1 MELETASPE
10 LPDGLE
16 GQGKRPGMVLSES
29 LKERQRWRV
38 PRELRRETYRGVHHH
53 WENQWQEFLETMH
66 ASPRMPESPE
76 LAESTPW
83 DDAKGFLTSFEQV
96 AKACQWPRAEWV
108 ARLLPALSGKAEQA
122 FRSLEAR
129 DKKDYGKVKAA
140 ILRADALRME
150 LQRQHFRQFCCQ
162 MSEDPRRIY
171 NQLQE
176 LCCRWLKPERRSK
189 EQILELLILE
199 QFLASLPPDLQ
210 VWIRAGGPDTC
221 SQAVALAEDFL
232 MSQQEE
238 ERERWQ
244 EPDLPKTPQSTE
256 GASSDLAQKR
266 IRKEAKQKSNG
277 ENSFLGNGHQVNNNS
292 NSLLSPEGQEVVE
305 EDLAE
310 GRVNLKEM
318 GTSLHVVEPSAKQ
331 PGPQTMFWQVMQ
343 EEDGDTDSLE
353 GLLVPKADLVL
364 HPEEEE
370 EEEEEAE
377 EQMFIQFPIENEHL
391 PGQDLGEQKG
401 SRIKMEASQGAATG
415 TLTGLFQWHNPAT
428 TTAVCEQRRGET
440 KSRIK
445 MENPQQ
451 GKAGTLIGLCRWNN
465 PANATVQ
472 EQRCESKGQAGKRMV
487 VEEDEDRETVESLT
501 TACSKASTLPFGAE
515 KPINTPFNG
524 NYNFGLLMAL
534 PVEEHPQ
541 LEANAQPINV
551 HRKCQRGE
559 KPFECPSCEKCFWQ
573 RENLMR
579 HLKMHT
585 GGKVHEY
592 PQGGKA
598 FRHRDNLLRR
608 IQAGKRLCECPE
620 CGKNFP
626 SRGTLIRHV
635 RIHTGERPFECLQCG
650 QFFTQRAH
658 LMRHQRIHTGEK
670 PHACL
675 ECDRSFSR
683 SDELVRHQRT
693 HEREARHSCAVCGK
707 GFSHKATLASHQ
719 RSHDEH

>member
-428 TTAVCEQRRGET
+428 TTAVCEQRRESRGQEGKKPVVGEHEA
-440 KSRIK
+440 R
-445 MENPQQ
+445 
-451 GKAGTLIGLCRWNN
+451 GLLG
-465 PANATVQ
+465 
-472 EQRCESKGQAGKRMV
+472 GQAAARS
-487 VEEDEDRETVESLT
+487 ETAVLQSR
-501 TACSKASTLPFGAE
+501 AE
-515 KPINTPFNG
+515 KLLGSRYRSRRYPYKP
-524 NYNFGLLMAL
+524 GLVMTYARQDHSDILMWAG
-534 PVEEHPQ
+534 
-541 LEANAQPINV
+541 AV
-551 HRKCQRGE
+551 HQKE
-559 KPFECPSCEKCFWQ
+559 KPMEEKGFECP
-573 RENLMR
+573 
-579 HLKMHT
+579 
-585 GGKVHEY
+585 G
-592 PQGGKA
+592 
-598 FRHRDNLLRR
+598 
-608 IQAGKRLCECPE
+608 
-620 CGKNFP
+620 CGKYF
-626 SRGTLIRHV
+626 SQRHNL
-635 RIHTGERPFECLQCG
+635 R
-650 QFFTQRAH
+650 
-658 LMRHQRIHTGEK
+658 RHQRIHTGEK
-670 PHACL
+670 PHVCPD
-675 ECDRSFSR
+675 CGRSFTR
-683 SDELVRHQRT
+683 PDGLI
-693 HEREARHSCAVCGK
+693 
-707 GFSHKATLASHQ
+707 SHQ
-719 RSHDEH
+719 RKHFHVKPFECPDCGKSFSYKCNLAKHQRIHVREVVL

>member
-1 MELETASPE
+1 MELETVSPE
-10 LPDGLE
+10 LLDGLE
-16 GQGKRPGMVLSES
+16 GRGKPSGMALSETPR
-29 LKERQRWRV
+29 EHQRWRV
-38 PRELRRETYRGVHHH
+38 PRREMSRGVHHH
-53 WENQWQEFLETMH
+53 WETQWQEFLETMQ

-76 LAESTPW
+76 SSEATPW
-83 DDAKGFLTSFEQV
+83 DDAKGFLASFEQV
-96 AKACQWPRAEWV
+96 AKACQWPRVEWV
-108 ARLLPALSGKAEQA
+108 VRLLPALSGKAEQA

-221 SQAVALAEDFL
+221 SQAVALAEDFI

-244 EPDLPKTPQSTE
+244 EPDLPKTPQ
-256 GASSDLAQKR
+256 GAEEAPSDLAQKR

-292 NSLLSPEGQEVVE
+292 NSLLLSYLQG
-305 EDLAE
+305 A
-310 GRVNLKEM
+310 VNLKEM
-318 GTSLHVVEPSAKQ
+318 GTSLHVVEPSTKQ
-331 PGPQTMFWQVMQ
+331 PGQQTMFWQVMQ

-353 GLLVPKADLVL
+353 GLLVPKADLAL
-364 HPEEEE
+364 HPAEEE

-377 EQMFIQFPIENEHL
+377 EQMFIQFPIESEHL

-401 SRIKMEASQGAATG
+401 SRIKMEASQGGATG
-415 TLTGLFQWHNPAT
+415 TLTGLSQWHIPAT
-428 TTAVCEQRRGET
+428 TAAICEQRRGET

-445 MENPQQ
+445 TENPQQ
-451 GKAGTLIGLCRWNN
+451 GKAGTLVGLCRWNN
-465 PANATVQ
+465 PSNATVQ
-472 EQRCESKGQAGKRMV
+472 EQRCESEGQAGKRME
-487 VEEDEDRETVESLT
+487 VEEDEDRETAESLT
-501 TACSKASTLPFGAE
+501 TACSKASTLLFGAE
-515 KPINTPFNG
+515 KPTNTPSND
-524 NYNFGLLMAL
+524 NYNFGFVMA
-534 PVEEHPQ
+534 PPAEEPPQ
-541 LEANAQPINV
+541 WEANVQPINV
-551 HRKCQRGE
+551 HRRCPRSPRRE

-573 RENLMR
+573 KENLMR

-585 GGKVHEY
+585 GEKEYKY

-598 FRHRDNLLRR
+598 FHQQENLLRR
-608 IQAGKRLCECPE
+608 IGAGNGLCECPE
-620 CGKNFP
+620 CGKSFP

-650 QFFTQRAH
+650 QSFTQRGH

-670 PHACL
+670 PHTCP
-675 ECDRSFSR
+675 ECDKSFSR
-683 SDELVRHQRT
+683 SDELIRHQRT
-693 HEREARHSCAVCGK
+693 HERDMYHNRAICGK
-707 GFSHKATLASHQ
+707 DFSHNATLVSHQ
-719 RSHDEH
+719 